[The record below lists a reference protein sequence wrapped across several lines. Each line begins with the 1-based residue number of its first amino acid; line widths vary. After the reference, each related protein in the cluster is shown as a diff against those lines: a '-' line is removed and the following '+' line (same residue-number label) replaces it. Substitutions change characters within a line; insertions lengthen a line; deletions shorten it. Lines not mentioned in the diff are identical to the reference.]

1 MSTPDLL
8 KQVDENLADFANV
21 PDSPEILAARAFLH
35 AVRAH
40 IVQHSDPLRR
50 AGTAQRAV
58 EHFTNLVNAYCASDP
73 NNAVLQ
79 KLRDVGLPT
88 VVAQMAAE

>member
-21 PDSPEILAARAFLH
+21 PDSPEILEARAFLH

-50 AGTAQRAV
+50 AGTAKRAI
-58 EHFTNLVNAYCASDP
+58 EHFTNLVDAYCANDP
-73 NNAVLQ
+73 DNASLQ
-79 KLRDVGLPT
+79 RLRDFGLPT
-88 VVAQMAAE
+88 VLAQMAAE